1 MLKSLLRLI
10 LAAPVAILV
19 TAALFL
25 FMIFLISD
33 EFEAE
38 EKLEALDFEVNPQA
52 EEIVE
57 RRRSV
62 QRATRSRDVETPP
75 PAPRIE
81 VEEAS
86 RPAEAI
92 ATVTGAIPSFE
103 KPKLD
108 RKDFKIQVSDRDAQP
123 LVRMPGKVPDR
134 ALRDGKSG
142 HCKMRFDVNTSGVP
156 FNIKAYFCTHSM
168 FERESTRATS
178 KFKYRP
184 KIVEGNAV
192 EMRGVETKITY
203 RVTDERGNILPE

>member
-1 MLKSLLRLI
+1 MKSLIRFLFAGPL
-10 LAAPVAILV
+10 AILV
-19 TAALFL
+19 TVGLFL

-33 EFEAE
+33 QFEAK
-38 EKLEALDFEVNPQA
+38 EKQEALDFEINPQA
-52 EEIVE
+52 EEIIE
-57 RRRSV
+57 RTRNV

-81 VEEAS
+81 TEAAS
-86 RPAEAI
+86 KPSEAI
-92 ATVTGAIPSFE
+92 ATVSGAIPTFD

-108 RKDFKIQVSDRDAQP
+108 RKDFKIVVSDRDAQP

-142 HCKMRFDVNTSGVP
+142 HCKMRFDVNTSGAP
-156 FNIKAYFCTHSM
+156 FNISAYFCSSSM
-168 FERESTRATS
+168 FERESIRATS

-184 KIVEGNAV
+184 KIVEGQAV

>member
-1 MLKSLLRLI
+1 MKTLLRL
-10 LAAPVAILV
+10 LVALPIAGLMTV
-19 TAALFL
+19 ALFG

-33 EFEAE
+33 DFEAQ
-38 EKLEALDFEVNPQA
+38 EKLEALDFEINPQA
-52 EEIVE
+52 EEIIE
-57 RRRSV
+57 RRRTV
-62 QRATRSRDVETPP
+62 QRAVRDRAVETPP
-75 PAPRIE
+75 PAPSID

-86 RPAEAI
+86 KPTEAI
-92 ATVTGAIPSFE
+92 ATVSGAIPTFE

-156 FNIKAYFCTHSM
+156 FNINAYFCTAKM
-168 FERESTRATS
+168 FERESVRATG

-184 KIVEGNAV
+184 KIVDGNAV

>member
-1 MLKSLLRLI
+1 MKSLFRFVFATPLALLI
-10 LAAPVAILV
+10 TIG
-19 TAALFL
+19 LFL

-33 EFEAE
+33 EFEAK
-38 EKLEALDFEVNPQA
+38 EKLEALDFEINPQA

-57 RRRSV
+57 RRRTV

-92 ATVTGAIPSFE
+92 ATVSGAIPQFE

-156 FNIKAYFCTHSM
+156 FNINAYFCSHSM
-168 FERESTRATS
+168 FERESVRATS

-184 KIVEGNAV
+184 KIVDGNSV

>member
-1 MLKSLLRLI
+1 MKSLIRFLFAGPL
-10 LAAPVAILV
+10 AILV
-19 TAALFL
+19 TVGLFL

-33 EFEAE
+33 QFEAK
-38 EKLEALDFEVNPQA
+38 EKQEALD
-52 EEIVE
+52 IE
-57 RRRSV
+57 RTRNV

-81 VEEAS
+81 TEAAS
-86 RPAEAI
+86 KPSEAI
-92 ATVTGAIPSFE
+92 ATVSGAIPTFD

-108 RKDFKIQVSDRDAQP
+108 RKDFKIVVSDRDAQP

-142 HCKMRFDVNTSGVP
+142 HCKMRFDVNTSGAP
-156 FNIKAYFCTHSM
+156 FNISAYFCSSSM
-168 FERESTRATS
+168 FERESIRATS

-184 KIVEGNAV
+184 KIVEGQAV

>member
-1 MLKSLLRLI
+1 MKSLFRILVAAPI
-10 LAAPVAILV
+10 AFLAAMGLY
-19 TAALFL
+19 FL
-25 FMIFLISD
+25 MIFLIRG
-33 EFEAE
+33 EFEAK
-38 EKLEALDFEVNPQA
+38 EKLEALDFEINPQA

-57 RRRSV
+57 RRRTV
-62 QRATRSRDVETPP
+62 QRAVRDRDVETPP
-75 PAPRIE
+75 PAPSID
-81 VEEAS
+81 VEQAS
-86 RPAEAI
+86 RPTEAI
-92 ATVTGAIPSFE
+92 ATVTGAIPAFD

-123 LVRMPGKVPDR
+123 LVRIPGKVPDR

-156 FNIKAYFCTHSM
+156 FNVNAYFCSHSM
-168 FERESTRATS
+168 FERESIRATQ

-184 KIVEGNAV
+184 KIVDGQAV

>member
-1 MLKSLLRLI
+1 
-10 LAAPVAILV
+10 
-19 TAALFL
+19 L
-25 FMIFLISD
+25 FMFMIYLISD
-33 EFEAE
+33 EFEAK
-38 EKLEALDFEVNPQA
+38 EKLEALDFEINPQA

-57 RRRSV
+57 RRRTV
-62 QRATRSRDVETPP
+62 QRATRDRDVETPP
-75 PAPRIE
+75 PAPSID

-86 RPAEAI
+86 RPTEAI
-92 ATVTGAIPSFE
+92 ATVTGAIPQFE

-156 FNIKAYFCTHSM
+156 FNINAYFCTHSM
-168 FERESTRATS
+168 FERESVRATG

-184 KIVEGNAV
+184 KIVDGNSV

-203 RVTDERGNILPE
+203 RVTDENGKILPE